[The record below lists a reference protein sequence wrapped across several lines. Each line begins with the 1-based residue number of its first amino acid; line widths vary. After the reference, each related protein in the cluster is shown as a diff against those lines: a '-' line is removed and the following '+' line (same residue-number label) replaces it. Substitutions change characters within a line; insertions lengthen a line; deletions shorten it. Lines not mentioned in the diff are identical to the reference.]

1 MFNWIYDFPPW
12 FGTILLGLLFASFNT
27 LGVHYIRPAIRPLVA
42 ELSDENTLISNAMS
56 VYSVMFGLLLGM
68 LAVITYQNLN
78 DAQNVSDNEANAIS
92 TLYQNVVSF
101 AEPDKGNL
109 ISALRGYTLTVIEK
123 DWPEQRKGR
132 VSDASVKSLGEFRAI
147 LFSIIPKSET
157 EKIFLTETV
166 RQFNNLASLQRARLN
181 KILNSMPVVLWQV
194 LVSGVFICIMMMW
207 LFDATP
213 QAMLVLSGISSFAL
227 GAVIGLIVLLDNPF
241 LGDLSVST
249 DAYELVLKQLM
260 GGR

>member
-78 DAQNVSDNEANAIS
+78 DAQNASDNEANGIS
-92 TLYQNVVSF
+92 TLYQNVASL
-101 AEPDKGNL
+101 AEPERAAML
-109 ISALRGYTLTVIEK
+109 EALRGYTLTVIDK

-132 VSDASVKSLGEFRAI
+132 VPDASVKSLGEFRQI
-147 LFSIIPKSET
+147 LFSITPKSEI

-166 RQFNNLASLQRARLN
+166 RQFNTLASLQRARLN
-181 KILNSMPVVLWQV
+181 KILNSMPAVLWQV

-249 DAYELVLKQLM
+249 DSYELVLKQLM